1 MIRLLNNYFLY
12 LIKMG
17 LNFYF
22 QKAFATVLTCRQNF
36 CCLLQCVEYYY
47 NIKVTILKVEKDVIG
62 NFSESKS
69 ISDKKAVSDI

>member
-1 MIRLLNNYFLY
+1 MEI
-12 LIKMG
+12 
-17 LNFYF
+17 NFYF
-22 QKAFATVLTCRQNF
+22 QNAFATVLTCRQNI